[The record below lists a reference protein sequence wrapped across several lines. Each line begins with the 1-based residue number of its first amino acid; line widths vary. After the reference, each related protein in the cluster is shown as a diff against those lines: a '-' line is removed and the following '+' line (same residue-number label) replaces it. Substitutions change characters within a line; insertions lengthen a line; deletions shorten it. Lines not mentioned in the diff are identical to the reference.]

1 MPSNALT
8 VVRKQKNMKKGV
20 ILLIMA
26 SGGLISCG
34 QGIKST
40 PNTVDKEALTSTEN
54 VQRQQPLTY
63 FNEKYIDTKYAY
75 TDSIGM
81 SLIIRN
87 SLPKGGLKYT
97 DPNGKVYVYAIFWTR
112 ITNETANPFEFTIDF
127 PVDSYELP
135 SAPGSSFKLLL
146 PSDTMM
152 FEKEDLF
159 NYGLTSLKSFLDTSI
174 DKPSSL
180 KRTINPKQSSSFYVV
195 TLFKQQGIDGT
206 LRTGLSLK
214 EQNLFYRIND
224 KEIHCGKINLKTL
237 ILRNYTNKSQ
247 RTTPAL
253 Q

>member
-1 MPSNALT
+1 
-8 VVRKQKNMKKGV
+8 MKKGIV
-20 ILLIMA
+20 LLIMA
-26 SGGLISCG
+26 TTGLISCG

-40 PNTVDKEALTSTEN
+40 PDTVDKETLGSTEN
-54 VQRQQPLTY
+54 VQRQQPLPNY
-63 FNEKYIDTKYAY
+63 NEKYIDTKYEY
-75 TDSIGM
+75 SDSIGR

-135 SAPGSSFKLLL
+135 SAPGSSFKILL

-152 FEKEDLF
+152 VEKEDLF

-180 KRTINPKQSSSFYVV
+180 KRTIKPKRSSSFYVV
-195 TLFKQQGIDGT
+195 TLFKQRGIVGT

-224 KEIHCGKINLKTL
+224 KEIQCGKVNLKTL
-237 ILRNYTNKSQ
+237 MLRNYSNKSQ
-247 RTTPAL
+247 RTLPAW
-253 Q
+253 